1 MLTIILQTAA
11 AQPAGNG
18 LWSMLIM
25 FVLIFAV
32 MYFFMIRPQQKE
44 QKNKQAMISAIEVGD
59 TVLTTSGFYGTIID
73 LSDES
78 TVIIEFGNNRN
89 CRIPMQ
95 RAAIAAV
102 EKPEEAAKAS
112 DEKKDKK

>member
-1 MLTIILQTAA
+1 MILAS
-11 AQPAGNG
+11 AQAGG
-18 LWSMLIM
+18 MAGMILWIVILIG
-25 FVLIFAV
+25 F

-95 RAAIAAV
+95 RVAIAAV